1 MRSGTFIRTLTLGSA
16 VLMTGLPLLAASR
29 TIELNRTDGFVLR
42 GVKAENVEY
51 RGRKALKLT
60 EAAQQDSLGLAVLK
74 GVTFRDGTIEL
85 EVSGAPAKGAGEGAR
100 GFVGIAF
107 RVGPDAKQFEYV
119 YLRPTNGRADDQ
131 VRRNHSVQYAS
142 HPDYPWPRLRKEE
155 PEKYESYVDLEP
167 GVWTKIRIVV
177 SGTKARLYVHG
188 ASQPVLVVNDL
199 KLGAGEGGIALWIG
213 PGTEGHFANLT
224 VSEGE

>member
-1 MRSGTFIRTLTLGSA
+1 MKSGTFIRTLMLGSA
-16 VLMTGLPLLAASR
+16 VLMTGLPLIAASR
-29 TIELNRTDGFVLR
+29 MIDLDRPDGLDLR

-51 RGRKALKLT
+51 QGRKALRLA
-60 EAAQQDSLGLAVLK
+60 ESGQENSLGLAILK
-74 GVTFRDGTIEL
+74 GVTFRDGTIDL

-100 GFVGIAF
+100 GFIGIAF
-107 RVGPDAKQFEYV
+107 RVGPDAKQFEYF

-167 GVWTKIRIVV
+167 GVWTKMRIVV
-177 SGTKARLYVHG
+177 SGTKAKLYVHG
-188 ASQPVLVVNDL
+188 TAQPVLVVNDL
-199 KLGAGEGGIALWIG
+199 KMGLGEGGIALWIG
-213 PGTEGHFANLT
+213 PGTEGHFTNLT
-224 VSEGE
+224 VSGE